1 MAHSKKEFE
10 EKEALLSKVWEKL
23 LPTLGSITLAAL
35 CRRILRKV
43 SSLYPAF
50 SSITVTENGFS
61 FACLEESKKDELEKG
76 FPLFLSELTTF
87 LTEMT
92 GDLLLSEIEEVV
104 KGSSNIK

>member
-10 EKEALLSKVWEKL
+10 EKEALLRKVWEKL

-35 CRRILRKV
+35 FRRILRKV

-61 FACLEESKKDELEKG
+61 FAEIERSKKDELEKG
-76 FPLFLSELTTF
+76 FPLFISELTSF
-87 LTEMT
+87 LSEMT
-92 GDLLLSEIEEVV
+92 GEILISEIEEVV
-104 KGSSNIK
+104 KGTAL